1 MKNDIRAV
9 AFIGGGNMAEAFVCG
24 MRAGAQTRDTDIRVC
39 DVRAERTAEL
49 AEKYGTRAAQSVTRA
64 YLEADLTVLAVKPQD
79 LRPVLE
85 EIRAAALSAG
95 SAPKTVMS
103 IAAGVPLSFIA
114 GFVPAGTQLV
124 RVMPNLPCLY
134 ARGVSG
140 YFVAPGTLP
149 AAEEACRAILACTGR
164 TVKFEDETELHAV
177 TALSGSGPAY
187 VFHFIDSLTRA
198 GQAMGLKRD
207 QSLSLALSTVAGSCA
222 MLEES
227 GADAGGL
234 IAKVAS
240 KGGTTEAALKVMA
253 ERGVK
258 EGIVAGCK
266 AAEARGQELG
276 KLLGAG

>member
-1 MKNDIRAV
+1 MENNIRTV
-9 AFIGGGNMAEAFVCG
+9 AFIGGGNMAEAFICG
-24 MRAGAQTRDTDIRVC
+24 MRAGAQTKDMDIRVC
-39 DVRAERTAEL
+39 DVRAGRTAEL
-49 AEKYGTRAAQSVTRA
+49 AQKYGTRTAGGVAQA

-79 LRPVLE
+79 MRPVLE
-85 EIRAAALSAG
+85 EIRACALPAG

-103 IAAGVPLSFIA
+103 IAAGVPLAFIA

-140 YFVAPGTLP
+140 YFAAPGTAP

-164 TVKFEDETELHAV
+164 AVRFEDESQLHAV

-187 VFHFIDSLTRA
+187 VFHFIDSLVRA
-198 GQAMGLKRD
+198 GQALGLGRD
-207 QSLSLALSTVAGSCA
+207 QSLSLALSTVSGSCA

-227 GADAGGL
+227 GADAGEL

-240 KGGTTEAALKVMA
+240 KGGTTEAALRVL
-253 ERGVK
+253 E
-258 EGIVAGCK
+258 ENDCAGTIAK
-266 AAEARGQELG
+266 ALAAAKTRSEEL
-276 KLLGAG
+276 AGRYGSA